1 MAAKSLGPRL
11 SDAQVN
17 ELERIERH
25 GHEGASPQSNRNT
38 VDALMRRGLIEKSE
52 DCKNRERKARR
63 ASSVGAMIA
72 LGNAVPGPTD
82 GRMDV
87 TQVMSDLRELL
98 MRSLLRYVLT
108 DRGREVLRRR
118 QDCRSI
124 VVRANRPNTATGR
137 PMTPVRHKGGQE
149 QTIAARA
156 DKKSQRHACRST

>member
-1 MAAKSLGPRL
+1 MAAKSLGPGL

-25 GHEGASPQSNRNT
+25 GHEGASPKSNRST

-63 ASSVGAMIA
+63 VSGVGAMIA
-72 LGNAVPGPTD
+72 FGNAVPEPTD
-82 GRMDV
+82 GRVDV

-98 MRSLLRYVLT
+98 MRALVRYVLT
-108 DRGREVLRRR
+108 DRGREVLRRH

-124 VVRANRPNTATGR
+124 VVRADRADAATGR
-137 PMTPVRHKGGQE
+137 PMTPVRHKGGRE
-149 QTIAARA
+149 HGVGA
-156 DKKSQRHACRST
+156 DKKSQRQACRST